1 MDKEKIVNRRRTE
14 RLPTHYDVIYSDGKR
29 MHKEYV
35 RDISVGGMQIEAL
48 KPLEPGTKLTLT
60 LTSVPPLKVKAIVRW
75 VKKVGY
81 RYRIGV
87 QFIQLSNEQQ
97 QKIKEIIHSLFWET
111 HGSPYR

>member
-1 MDKEKIVNRRRTE
+1 MKREKIINRRTTE

-35 RDISVGGMQIEAL
+35 KDISVGGLQIEAL

-60 LTSVPPLKVKAIVRW
+60 LTSNPPLKVNAIVRW

-87 QFIQLSNEQQ
+87 QFIKLSPEQQ